1 MTTIALDTSSDLAA
15 RRQPAVPLAARLWR
29 RRNLVDAAFALAGI
43 LLHFIFKYSGDG
55 FPSPDVPLLA
65 VLSIGGMLL
74 VPELVWHAAH
84 GRFGS
89 DQLAGISIVASA
101 LLGEYLAGAIVVLML
116 SGGETL
122 QQLAVGRATAALRAL
137 ASRVPTIAH
146 RVRGSAFEDIAV
158 NDVKVGDELSILP
171 HEVCPVDGEVTLGH
185 SAMDESYLTGEPFTI
200 PKGPGSPILSGA
212 LNAES
217 ALIVRATRIAADS
230 RYAQIMKVMQEAEQR
245 RPALRRIGDQIGA
258 WYTPLALAIAV
269 VAWWSTGN
277 AVRFLSVVVIAT
289 PCPVLIAIPVAI
301 IGAVSTAARRGIIVK
316 DPAALEQLTL
326 CRTMILDKTGTLT
339 YGRPALSEERYAPP
353 FNREALLPVVA
364 AIERYSRHPIATAI
378 VDAAAQSRYR
388 LPEVAWI
395 REDPGVGLRGQV
407 GDLSVL
413 ITGRTRAAVDFELPP
428 AAAVGLECIVVVN
441 DRYAATY
448 RFLDVPRADSQG
460 FVGHLGPT
468 HGFTRV
474 LLVSGDREAEVKRL
488 ARSVSIDNLYAEQS
502 PEQKVDIVRRETQ
515 SAKTVFIGDGI
526 NDAPALLTAT
536 VGIAF
541 GRQSDVTSEAARI
554 VIVDS
559 ALSKVDTLMHVSYRL
574 RRVALQSAVGG
585 MALSTF
591 GMAFAALGALTPVA
605 GAVVQEMIDLVAVL
619 NALRT
624 AGPISSDFEK

>member
-1 MTTIALDTSSDLAA
+1 
-15 RRQPAVPLAARLWR
+15 
-29 RRNLVDAAFALAGI
+29 
-43 LLHFIFKYSGDG
+43 
-55 FPSPDVPLLA
+55 
-65 VLSIGGMLL
+65 
-74 VPELVWHAAH
+74 
-84 GRFGS
+84 
-89 DQLAGISIVASA
+89 
-101 LLGEYLAGAIVVLML
+101 
-116 SGGETL
+116 
-122 QQLAVGRATAALRAL
+122 
-137 ASRVPTIAH
+137 
-146 RVRGSAFEDIAV
+146 
-158 NDVKVGDELSILP
+158 
-171 HEVCPVDGEVTLGH
+171 
-185 SAMDESYLTGEPFTI
+185 
-200 PKGPGSPILSGA
+200 
-212 LNAES
+212 
-217 ALIVRATRIAADS
+217 
-230 RYAQIMKVMQEAEQR
+230 MKVMQEAEQR

-277 AVRFLSVVVIAT
+277 AVRFLSVVVVAT

-339 YGRPALSEERYAPP
+339 YGRPALSEELYAPP

-364 AIERYSRHPIATAI
+364 AIERYSRHPIAAAI
-378 VDAAAQSRYR
+378 VDAAAQSRYPV
-388 LPEVAWI
+388 PEVAWI

-413 ITGRTRAAVDFELPP
+413 ITGRTQAAADFELPP
-428 AAAVGLECIVVVN
+428 AAAAGLECIVVVN

-448 RFLDVPRADSQG
+448 RFLDVPRADSKG

-488 ARSVSIDNLYAEQS
+488 ARSVSIDHLHAEQS

-585 MALSTF
+585 MALSTV
-591 GMAFAALGALTPVA
+591 GMVFAACGVLTPVA